1 MCKEK
6 KRKVKEE
13 GSMKE
18 VCVCVC
24 KGGGGGKEGKYA
36 FLNTFNFNE

>member
-18 VCVCVC
+18 VA
-24 KGGGGGKEGKYA
+24 GKEGKFT